1 MNAEKNIEELIAAA
15 AGRTAEIREWAADIV
30 IFGRRM
36 IVQSTSSVYRMAR
49 GCARWQISAHLQTL
63 LMQGPIVH
71 QPEGRMWDT
80 RWRGRHAGS

>member
-36 IVQSTSSVYRMAR
+36 IVQSTSNVYRLAR
-49 GCARWQISAHLQTL
+49 GCARLADSCPSTDP
-63 LMQGPIVH
+63 MQGPIVH

-80 RWRGRHAGS
+80 RWRGRRAGS